1 MSRQHPNRRD
11 TSDSRFRAQVRHYH
25 RSGAKPDSIWDE
37 WVDGRFPGS
46 RPKRKLGVII
56 VWSLTLVVLVLIA
69 AGLVVELA
77 PHCVIRAH
85 QAMRL

>member
-1 MSRQHPNRRD
+1 MGGSP
-11 TSDSRFRAQVRHYH
+11 AAA
-25 RSGAKPDSIWDE
+25 RSGN
-37 WVDGRFPGS
+37 G
-46 RPKRKLGVII
+46 GVII